1 MSSRESSWIR
11 VKEGNLR
18 GVINPGLRSILK
30 AGFLDDLGHQAAVR
44 GGRVI
49 KDSRIRCAA
58 TFPVE
63 GGKTIFIKQFR
74 ILGGWEGFK
83 YLIRSSQAMREW
95 LISRFLSQQGIL
107 TPEPLGMLERGKHGV
122 LKESF
127 FVAEALEEA
136 RDLLDFCKNRFHGS
150 DQKEEKNQILRL
162 LAKTVRKIHDSGLFH
177 KDFHG
182 GNFLITDEGSPSL
195 YLVDFHQTRK
205 QLKVSRAKRLWNIA
219 QIFSFLDFM
228 LDNEAKKLFLLTY
241 GQGRALS
248 GRNLDGC
255 LGRMERMVQKIVKRR
270 QKRRARKCLK
280 ESTLFTIERRAGLKI
295 YRRREMEEDDLMA
308 ILKAR
313 GEMVHCR
320 REKLLK
326 DSREPFVSI
335 IRDIAV
341 NDRRV
346 CIKEYRYEAILD
358 RLRRL
363 FRRPKGKASWVAG
376 NVLFSRGICPLKPLA
391 YVERRKLG
399 LLQEAL
405 FVTESLADD
414 MEMGHYLTRR
424 FEGKAGQDLGRFM
437 GQLAGWIGS
446 LHRAGI
452 YHRDLKTCNIL
463 VREKPG
469 GWGFSLID
477 LEDVLQEPK
486 IGIEKILRN
495 LVQINCCVPRFLS
508 YGDRIRFL
516 KGYLRANPF
525 SINEKTFIRRVLEES
540 PGGE

>member
-1 MSSRESSWIR
+1 MGSRESSWIR

-18 GVINPGLRSILK
+18 GVINRGLRTVLEG
-30 AGFLDDLGHQAAVR
+30 GFLDQLGHQAAVR

-58 TFPVE
+58 TFPVG

-74 ILGGWEGFK
+74 TLGGWQGFK

-95 LISRFLSQQGIL
+95 LISRFLSQKGIL
-107 TPEPLGMLERGKHGV
+107 TPKALGMLERGKHGV

-127 FVAEALEEA
+127 FIAEALEEA
-136 RDLLDFCKNRFHGS
+136 RDILDFCKNRFHGS
-150 DQKEEKNQILRL
+150 DRTEEKNQILRL
-162 LAKTVRKIHDSGLFH
+162 LAKTIRKIHDSGLFH

-182 GNFLITDEGSPSL
+182 GNFLITDKGPLSL
-195 YLVDFHQTRK
+195 YLVDFHQARK

-219 QIFSFLDFM
+219 QIFSVLDFM
-228 LDNEAKKLFLLTY
+228 LDNETKKLFLLTY
-241 GQGRALS
+241 CQGWTFS
-248 GRNLDGC
+248 GRTLDRC
-255 LGRMERMVQKIVKRR
+255 LGKMERMVQKIVKGH
-270 QKRRARKCLK
+270 QKRRAKKCLK

-295 YRRREMEEDDLMA
+295 YRRREMEEHDLMA
-308 ILKAR
+308 ILEVR
-313 GEMVHCR
+313 REMVHSQ

-326 DSREPFVSI
+326 YLPESSVST

-346 CIKEYRYEAILD
+346 CIKEYRYETILD
-358 RLRRL
+358 RLRSS
-363 FRRPKGKASWVAG
+363 FRRPKGKSSWVAG
-376 NVLFSRGICPLKPLA
+376 NALFSRGICPLKPLA
-391 YVERRKLG
+391 YVERWKLG
-399 LLQEAL
+399 LLRKAL
-405 FVTESLADD
+405 FVTESLAGD
-414 MEMGHYLTRR
+414 MEMGQYLTRR
-424 FEGKAGQDLGRFM
+424 FARKAGQDLGRFI
-437 GQLAGWIGS
+437 GQFAGWIGS

-463 VREKPG
+463 VREKPD

-486 IGIEKILRN
+486 IGTDRILGN
-495 LVQINCCVPRFLS
+495 LVQINCSVPRFLS

-516 KGYLRANPF
+516 KGYLRANPLTI
-525 SINEKTFIRRVLEES
+525 SEKALIRGVLEES
-540 PGGE
+540 RGGE